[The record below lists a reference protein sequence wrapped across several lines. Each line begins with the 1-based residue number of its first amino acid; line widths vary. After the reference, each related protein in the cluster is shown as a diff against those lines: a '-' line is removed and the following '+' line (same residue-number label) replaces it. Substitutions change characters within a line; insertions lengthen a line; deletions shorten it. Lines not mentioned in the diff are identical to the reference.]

1 MEGTG
6 GESGPKIAS
15 ETGPG
20 FGRRTGLRTGL
31 RRGQGAKPGSR
42 PARTAALWLLAL
54 AAGLIP
60 ARAQE
65 PGGAYS
71 FRRGFGA
78 FTEYSNDSSH
88 MLLGYAQGREL
99 AGVGF
104 SYEFR
109 TFLGSHFA
117 GSALTELSP
126 LMGMSDPTMR
136 GVTFNFPSQ
145 PGLSGTVRFSSQVPV
160 VIPVTAAPVNAY
172 LMVGSGAVYPGTAS
186 YIAGRRWT
194 YLSDISP
201 LGYKLNALPGRRLQP
216 YVTGLGGFAIATRDV
231 PVFNSSA
238 LNFTFQ
244 AGFGME
250 WFRRNHRSIGLEYR
264 YHHLSNQGLGAQNPG
279 VDSGVFKATYTFGR

>member
-6 GESGPKIAS
+6 PKTGR
-15 ETGPG
+15 ETGVRSG
-20 FGRRTGLRTGL
+20 SDSRTGPR
-31 RRGQGAKPGSR
+31 PGPTSVRR
-42 PARTAALWLLAL
+42 PARYTAVWLLAL
-54 AAGLIP
+54 AASLIP

-71 FRRGFGA
+71 YRMGFGA

-88 MLLGYAQGREL
+88 MLLGYADGRSL
-99 AGVGF
+99 AAVGF

-109 TFLGSHFA
+109 TFLGAHFA
-117 GSALTELSP
+117 GSALAELTP

-145 PGLSGTVRFSSQVPV
+145 PAFSGTLRFSSQIPV
-160 VIPVTAAPVNAY
+160 VTPVTAAPENAY
-172 LMVGSGAVYPGTAS
+172 LMVGNGMVYPGTAS

-216 YVTGLGGFAIATRDV
+216 YLTGLGGFAFATRDV

-238 LNFTFQ
+238 FNFTLQ
-244 AGFGME
+244 AGVGME

-264 YHHLSNQGLGAQNPG
+264 YHHLSNRGIGAEDPG